1 MPFSWEYFLPKNS
14 GAECQFLRNVLMH
27 GDILLGNRPNF
38 FVEHMTKS
46 QNQPYRFKSGKDTF
60 PWAKLLITPKKGEF
74 KCQILEKWQH
84 RGSLLAK
91 NTKAGRLF
99 CSNFLKQ
106 SVTKIKNAAKNFQR
120 TWGRR
125 PT

>member
-1 MPFSWEYFLPKNS
+1 MQGN
-14 GAECQFLRNVLMH
+14 
-27 GDILLGNRPNF
+27 ILLGNRPNF

-46 QNQPYRFKSGKDTF
+46 QNQPYHFKSGK
-60 PWAKLLITPKKGEF
+60 KYISMGKITENVKTIEF
-74 KCQILEKWQH
+74 KCQILEKWHH

-106 SVTKIKNAAKNFQR
+106 SATKIKTAAKLFSVPGDGGPLKKDMTFSSMLNYIKIFCF
-120 TWGRR
+120 
-125 PT
+125 